1 MEAASDRGRDNAFN
15 LLRLAAAFWVFL
27 SHEHLMTGA
36 AWAPNGEL
44 GVFVFFSISGFL
56 IARSWDR
63 RSSVLQYLQNRCL
76 RILPALWVAVLVTT
90 FVIGPLAT
98 HLTPGRYFAE
108 PETWRYLLNAVFD
121 LQLQLPGVF
130 TSQSYVPVN
139 MPLWTLMHEAL
150 FYVGLATLGL
160 LLGPHLRWFLLAA
173 WLLLLGMQAADTGSE
188 VAADLAGYFLGG
200 ALIWQFR
207 KSLPFNS
214 GLMAL
219 ALAALAAQWLLGLGG
234 VLWTLCL
241 PYAAIWL
248 GLRRTPALLNHFK
261 KNDYSYGFYI
271 WGMPCQHCVVRFAG
285 IASFWPH
292 LALAFVATSLCAVAS
307 WFLIERPMLN
317 LKSSASFRPD
327 ELQDFGLLRPA
338 VRDSGAVI
346 P

>member
-1 MEAASDRGRDNAFN
+1 MEAVADRGRDNAFN

-27 SHEHLMTGA
+27 SHERLMTGT
-36 AWAPNGEL
+36 AWAPHGEL
-44 GVFVFFSISGFL
+44 GVYVFFSISGFL

-63 RSSVLQYLQNRCL
+63 RSGALQYLQNRCL
-76 RILPALWVAVLVTT
+76 RILPALWAVVLITT

-98 HLTPGRYFAE
+98 HLTPGRYLAA

-130 TSQSYVPVN
+130 TNQSYVPVN

-150 FYVGLATLGL
+150 FYVVLAALGL
-160 LLGPHLRWFLLAA
+160 LLGRQLRWFLLAA
-173 WLLLLGMQAADTGSE
+173 WLLLLGTQAVHAGTQ
-188 VAADLAGYFLGG
+188 VATDLAGYFLGG

-207 KSLPFNS
+207 NSLPFNG

-219 ALAALAAQWLLGLGG
+219 AVAALAAQCLLGLGG
-234 VLWTLCL
+234 MLWTLCL
-241 PYAAIWL
+241 PYAVIWL
-248 GLRRTPALLNHFK
+248 GLRRTPALLDHIR
-261 KNDYSYGFYI
+261 KNDYSYGFYV

-285 IASFWPH
+285 IATLWPH
-292 LALAFVATSLCAVAS
+292 LALAFVATSLCAAAS

-317 LKSSASFRPD
+317 LKSSPSFRPD
-327 ELQDFGLLRPA
+327 QPQDFGPLRPA
-338 VRDSGAVI
+338 LRDAGGLT

>member
-1 MEAASDRGRDNAFN
+1 MEAVADRGRDNAFN

-27 SHEHLMTGA
+27 SHEHLITGA
-36 AWAPNGEL
+36 ARAPRGEL
-44 GVFVFFSISGFL
+44 GVYVFFSISGFL

-76 RILPALWVAVLVTT
+76 RILPALWVVVLATT

-98 HLTPGRYFAE
+98 HLTPARYFSE

-130 TSQSYVPVN
+130 TSQSYAPVN

-150 FYVGLATLGL
+150 FYVVLAVLAL
-160 LLGPHLRWFLLAA
+160 LLGRHLRWFLFAA
-173 WLLLLGMQAADTGSE
+173 WLLLLGMQAVYAGTQ
-188 VAADLAGYFLGG
+188 VAPDLAGYFLGG

-207 KSLPFNS
+207 NSLPFNG

-234 VLWTLCL
+234 MLWTLCL
-241 PYAAIWL
+241 PYAVIWL
-248 GLRRTPALLNHFK
+248 GLRRTPTLLDHIK
-261 KNDYSYGFYI
+261 KNDYSYGFYV
-271 WGMPCQHCVVRFAG
+271 WGMLCQHCVVRFAG
-285 IASFWPH
+285 ITSFWPH

-317 LKSSASFRPD
+317 LKSSPSFRQD
-327 ELQDFGLLRPA
+327 EPHEFGPLRRT
-338 VRDSGAVI
+338 VRDAGGLM